1 MTAGEALQAIVE
13 HLLGN
18 DWYSLYWN
26 NEDIYKDIVETICSR
41 YRGKK
46 EDRITKWRRRH
57 KPCMTCR
64 HFDEYWRDNEP
75 IYECDA
81 KCKLIRK
88 RDRRPFCGLYEV
100 VIPKKG
106 EIKNG

>member
-1 MTAGEALQAIVE
+1 MTAEEALQALVQ
-13 HLLGN
+13 HLLGK
-18 DWYSLYWN
+18 DWYSIYWN
-26 NEDIYKDIVETICSR
+26 SEDIHQDIVETIRSR

-64 HFDEYWRDNEP
+64 HFDEYWIDNEL
-75 IYECDA
+75 ICECDA
-81 KCKLIRK
+81 KCKLIGR

-100 VIPKKG
+100 MIPERIKK
-106 EIKNG
+106 NV